1 DGIGGAL
8 NSTTDPVD
16 STNPAANNAYVSNSF
31 KLNPSSNSITNG
43 LPLNRKINSPNITGL
58 SFILPDYAGN
68 NSLRLPEQNV
78 PGTLMF
84 TEPLKL
90 TDIYFAFTSGDE
102 SCTVTAEIL
111 FDDDTNQ
118 IIEGIAFTNW
128 DSTPPTSAP
137 DIVGNHPRVK
147 RDLTS
152 NSSGTNFKIFQYGLP
167 IDEANQNKNVIG
179 VKFTKT
185 STGTLSPVANIFAV
199 SGKIIGDC
207 PILGTTTVE
216 DLEATSAELNW
227 TLSNAGAGSLP
238 ADVTYT
244 VQLYSDAG
252 HTMPVGD
259 PIIVAG
265 VTEHNITNLNTLTTY
280 HYTIV
285 GNNGTCDSAMLSGQF
300 TTPPVNDN
308 CSGAIALI
316 VNPDMACANV
326 TSGTTLGATQS
337 MAATPCFGNPD
348 DDVWFSF
355 EATNVKHF
363 ISISNIVIL
372 TGTST
377 DMYFQMLSGSG
388 DSTSSLLC
396 SDPNDNSVSGLT
408 VGTTSF
414 TRVCT

>member
-1 DGIGGAL
+1 
-8 NSTTDPVD
+8 
-16 STNPAANNAYVSNSF
+16 
-31 KLNPSSNSITNG
+31 
-43 LPLNRKINSPNITGL
+43 
-58 SFILPDYAGN
+58 
-68 NSLRLPEQNV
+68 
-78 PGTLMF
+78 
-84 TEPLKL
+84 
-90 TDIYFAFTSGDE
+90 
-102 SCTVTAEIL
+102 
-111 FDDDTNQ
+111 
-118 IIEGIAFTNW
+118 
-128 DSTPPTSAP
+128 
-137 DIVGNHPRVK
+137 
-147 RDLTS
+147 
-152 NSSGTNFKIFQYGLP
+152 
-167 IDEANQNKNVIG
+167 
-179 VKFTKT
+179 
-185 STGTLSPVANIFAV
+185 SPVANIFAV

-337 MAATPCFGNPD
+337 MAATPCLDRKSTRLN
-348 DDVWFSF
+348 SSH
-355 EATNVKHF
+355 VK
-363 ISISNIVIL
+363 IS
-372 TGTST
+372 
-377 DMYFQMLSGSG
+377 YA
-388 DSTSSLLC
+388 
-396 SDPNDNSVSGLT
+396 
-408 VGTTSF
+408 
-414 TRVCT
+414 